1 MKIDSHQ
8 HFWHYDPV
16 QYDWIDRRMAQ
27 LKNDF
32 LPPKLENLLENNGF
46 DGCIAVQARQSEEE
60 TRYLLNLADQY
71 DFIKGV
77 VGWVDLCSSNVKETL
92 ARFSQ
97 SKKLY

>member
-16 QYDWIDRRMAQ
+16 QYDWINGRMAQ

-32 LPPKLENLLENNGF
+32 LPPQLENLLENNAF
-46 DGCIAVQARQSEEE
+46 DGCIAIQARQSEEE

-77 VGWVDLCSSNVKETL
+77 V
-92 ARFSQ
+92 
-97 SKKLY
+97 